1 MKVIPIFFPNAGCK
15 HRCVFC
21 NEWMATMKTIPVS
34 IEDEV
39 VNACRIYHADE
50 DSEIGLYGG
59 TFTAMEN
66 WREILKTVHDV
77 ALRVGVKGIRISTRP
92 DEIKDVDF
100 LVDNGVMHVE
110 IGAQSMVERVLV
122 ASKRN
127 HTAEDVVVAARRL
140 KEAGIK
146 VSIHLM
152 TGLPN
157 DSKRDDIYS
166 AFEVAKLRPD
176 SVRIHPTLVLKNTEL
191 ERLFLSGDY
200 VPQTLDDAVDV
211 VSDMITIFKNDKIQ
225 IERIGMYQDSETI
238 VNVVAGP
245 YHPAFGEMAL
255 SAMYKKFIDS
265 VGALGVCGPKNMRSQ
280 IIGRNRIKIP
290 FEESEY
296 VCAIVRNKRVYFD
309 DWAELYVS
317 RLGELIG

>member
-1 MKVIPIFFPNAGCK
+1 MKIIPVFFPNAGCK

-21 NEWMATMKTIPVS
+21 NEWMATMKTVPRSV
-34 IEDEV
+34 EEEV
-39 VNACRIYHADE
+39 MNACKLYHADK

-59 TFTAMEN
+59 TFTAIEN
-66 WREILKTVHDV
+66 WKDILKTVHDL
-77 ALRVGVKGIRISTRP
+77 ALKIGVKGIRISTRP
-92 DEIKDVDF
+92 DEINDVDF
-100 LVDNGVMHVE
+100 LIENGVIHVE
-110 IGAQSMVERVLV
+110 IGAQSMVDRVLE

-127 HTAEDVVVAARRL
+127 HTAGDVAIAAKRL

-152 TGLPN
+152 TGLPE
-157 DSKRDDIYS
+157 DSKKDDLFS

-191 ERLFLSGDY
+191 EKFFLSKTY
-200 VPQTLDDAVDV
+200 RPQTLDDAVDV

-225 IERIGMYQDSETI
+225 IERIGMYQDRETI
-238 VNVVAGP
+238 LNVVAGP

-265 VGALGVCGPKNMRSQ
+265 TGAVKVCGPKNLRSQ
-280 IIGRNRIKIP
+280 IIGRNKAKIP
-290 FEESEY
+290 FEENND
-296 VCAIVRNKRVYFD
+296 VCVIAGDQRIYFN
-309 DWAELYVS
+309 DWAGLYVS
-317 RLGELIG
+317 KLRELIG

>member
-1 MKVIPIFFPNAGCK
+1 MKVIPVFFPNAGCK

-21 NEWMATMKTIPVS
+21 NEWMATMKSFPRSV
-34 IEDEV
+34 EDEV
-39 VNACRIYHADE
+39 MNACRIYHADK

-66 WREILKTVHDV
+66 WREVLKTVHDV
-77 ALRVGVKGIRISTRP
+77 ALRMGVKGIRISTRP
-92 DEIKDVDF
+92 DELDDIDF
-100 LVDNGVMHVE
+100 LVENNVIHVE
-110 IGAQSMVERVLV
+110 IGAQSMVDKVLV

-127 HTAEDVVVAARRL
+127 HTALDVVTATKRL

-152 TGLPN
+152 TGLPQ
-157 DSKRDDIYS
+157 DSKRDDLFS
-166 AFEVAKLRPD
+166 AFEIAGLYPD

-191 ERLFLSGDY
+191 EKLFLSGDY
-200 VPQTLDDAVDV
+200 VPQTLDDAVDI
-211 VSDMITIFKNDKIQ
+211 VSDMITIFRNDKIQ
-225 IERIGMYQDSETI
+225 VERIGMYQDKETI
-238 VNVVAGP
+238 LNVVAGP

-265 VGALGVCGPKNMRSQ
+265 VKAEKVCAPRNLRSQ

-290 FEESEY
+290 FEENQDI
-296 VCAIVRNKRVYFD
+296 CAISGDRRVYFD
-309 DWAELYVS
+309 EWSKLYVS
-317 RLGELIG
+317 MLKELIA